1 MGWELPPQWLIGRKA
16 TGSSEEE
23 AMIKPLLKLLLPLSL
38 MLPALAAPALG
49 QANGSAVQT
58 SPTNSTSAG
67 SAASNSTITGPA
79 TITAPGASTPMTG
92 FNATGLNTFNTT
104 GFNATSGG
112 LGASSR
118 TGGTGASATSG
129 GAVAGPARP
138 EVLCLG
144 NDDVLSRTATDLSC
158 VP

>member
-1 MGWELPPQWLIGRKA
+1 
-16 TGSSEEE
+16 
-23 AMIKPLLKLLLPLSL
+23 
-38 MLPALAAPALG
+38 
-49 QANGSAVQT
+49 
-58 SPTNSTSAG
+58 
-67 SAASNSTITGPA
+67 
-79 TITAPGASTPMTG
+79 MTG

-104 GFNATSGG
+104 GLNATSGG